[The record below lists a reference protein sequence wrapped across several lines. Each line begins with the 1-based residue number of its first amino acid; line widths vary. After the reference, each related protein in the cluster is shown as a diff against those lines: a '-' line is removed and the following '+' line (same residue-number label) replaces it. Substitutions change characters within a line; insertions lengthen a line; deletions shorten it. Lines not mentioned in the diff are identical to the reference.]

1 MIMMMITTWI
11 KLITI
16 SLVTDMVVEY
26 QYVFVNVD
34 ADATNENNE
43 LASPVLLSSGEAN
56 FVNQTLDDNGSNMRY
71 KLLSEDIPNNN
82 NS

>member
-1 MIMMMITTWI
+1 MMITTWI

-34 ADATNENNE
+34 SDATNENNE